1 MVRKIESNV
10 NTTSSLISRKPSK
23 VKELMNTQLKQFI
36 ISPVHVLIIS
46 LLFIG
51 TVFVLHLYARFSPG
65 TTSFQM
71 IIALI
76 VFIASLVA
84 SYHMNKRL

>member
-1 MVRKIESNV
+1 MKKQP
-10 NTTSSLISRKPSK
+10 SR
-23 VKELMNTQLKQFI
+23 VKELMNSQLKPFI

-65 TTSFQM
+65 TTSLQM
-71 IIALI
+71 VVAFAVLI
-76 VFIASLVA
+76 LSVFA
-84 SYHMNKRL
+84 SYQLNKRL